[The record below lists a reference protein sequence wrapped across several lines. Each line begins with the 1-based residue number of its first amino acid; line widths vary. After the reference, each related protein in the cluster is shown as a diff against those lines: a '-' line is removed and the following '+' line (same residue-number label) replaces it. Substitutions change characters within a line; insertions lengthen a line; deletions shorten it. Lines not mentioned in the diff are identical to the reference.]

1 MQRVLISA
9 LDCLQPL
16 IFIIINQDIIIII
29 IFISNHCYSRRQW
42 IAALYNNISSWLLN
56 NGIATKHFN
65 LNRGV
70 RQGCTHSGIFF
81 VTGVEVLRNAVKRSR
96 AIEGIQIDP
105 NHFLRS
111 HFADD
116 TTLFVKDIGSVHRLF
131 DLLQRFENCSDLRI
145 NQSKSDRNPLIGWD
159 HYVRPRI
166 IFQVKR

>member
-1 MQRVLISA
+1 M
-9 LDCLQPL
+9 
-16 IFIIINQDIIIII
+16 
-29 IFISNHCYSRRQW
+29 
-42 IAALYNNISSWLLN
+42 
-56 NGIATKHFN
+56 
-65 LNRGV
+65 
-70 RQGCTHSGIFF
+70 
-81 VTGVEVLRNAVKRSR
+81 TGVEVLRNAVKRSR

-116 TTLFVKDIGSVHRLF
+116 TTLFVKDIGFVNRLF

-145 NQSKSDRNPLIGWD
+145 NQSKSDRNPLIGCD